1 MCFSP
6 CPKLLT
12 KYETLVNT
20 DTHVHKQ
27 FLTAKTDYHIQI
39 FSILFVL
46 YYITVLVKIFSENI
60 FSSFFMKIYLLFCL
74 NEILCTPE
82 VTSVSTQMK
91 EYGIL
96 GILKFS
102 PDITST
108 PIKFHQE

>member
-1 MCFSP
+1 
-6 CPKLLT
+6 
-12 KYETLVNT
+12 
-20 DTHVHKQ
+20 
-27 FLTAKTDYHIQI
+27 
-39 FSILFVL
+39 
-46 YYITVLVKIFSENI
+46 
-60 FSSFFMKIYLLFCL
+60 MKIYLLFCL